1 MAGFI
6 INNLSSPD
14 EPQIVI
20 AELNAVTTF

>member
-6 INNLSSPD
+6 INILSSPD